1 MNWYA
6 LKRQL
11 NGWAILSFIA
21 LVFIVLPGVVVL
33 VELFA
38 PVNDNWQHIREY
50 LLPTYVRN
58 TLFIMLA
65 TGLLTT
71 IIGTSLAWFVTV
83 YDFPFRRFFK
93 WALILPLA
101 IPPYIGGYTY
111 HGILNYTGVIQTTLR
126 NEFGI
131 TVDQTYFNIMTI
143 QGTVFIFTLF
153 LYPYIYTITRAF
165 LHNQSSSMIENAR
178 ILGRGSWDIFFTV
191 VIPISRVAI
200 IGGVSLVLMEVLNDY
215 GVVKYF
221 GIQTFSTAIFSTWFG
236 MKDTSSALKLAGTLM
251 ILVIAILTM
260 ERLVRGRKQFS
271 YATTKVK
278 PLKPRQ
284 LTGWHRY
291 AVFGYVATIFA
302 VAFLIPFVQLVAWTV
317 LTFEQVFTAEF
328 FRLVWNTVSVAFI
341 ATVIILVFALIIANY
356 TRLFPSN
363 MTRVISKVTTLG
375 YSIPGAAIAI
385 AVITLF
391 LQLDEWVLNVA
402 LALDLGQ
409 TFVFRTTLIMLI
421 FAYVIRFLAIGY
433 NSIESGFEK
442 VGKSFTEASRM
453 LGWGTVQTFFRVDIP
468 MIKGAIMSA
477 FILVFI
483 DIMKELPLT
492 LFLQPFNFSTLATQ
506 AFKYVSDEKIH
517 EAALASIVIVLMSG
531 LLIFVFHKVLDKEA
545 D

>member
-6 LKRQL
+6 IKRQL
-11 NGWAILSFIA
+11 NGWSILSFIA
-21 LVFIVLPGVVVL
+21 LSFIVLPGIVVL

-58 TLFIMLA
+58 TLFIMLV
-65 TGLLTT
+65 TGFLTT

-83 YDFPFRRFFK
+83 YDFPLRRFFK

-101 IPPYIGGYTY
+101 IPPYIGAYTY

-143 QGTVFIFTLF
+143 QGTIFIFTLF

-251 ILVIAILTM
+251 IIVIAILM
-260 ERLVRGRKQFS
+260 GERLVRGRKQFS

-278 PLKPRQ
+278 PLKPRP
-284 LTGWHRY
+284 LNGWHRY
-291 AVFGYVATIFA
+291 AVFGYVATIFGI
-302 VAFLIPFVQLVAWTV
+302 AFAIPFIQLVAWTF

-341 ATVIILVFALIIANY
+341 ATIIILVFALIIANY

-391 LQLDEWVLNVA
+391 LLLDEWVLKAA

>member
-391 LQLDEWVLNVA
+391 LLLDEWVLNVA

>member
-21 LVFIVLPGVVVL
+21 LLFIVLPGVVVL

-38 PVNDNWQHIREY
+38 PVNENWQHIREY

-83 YDFPFRRFFK
+83 YDFPFRKFFK

-126 NEFGI
+126 NEFGV

-391 LQLDEWVLNVA
+391 LLLDEWVLNVA

>member
-21 LVFIVLPGVVVL
+21 LVFIILPGVVVL

-83 YDFPFRRFFK
+83 YDFPFRKFFK

-131 TVDQTYFNIMTI
+131 AVDQAYFNIMTI

-302 VAFLIPFVQLVAWTV
+302 VAFLIPFVQLVAWTL

-391 LQLDEWVLNVA
+391 LLLDEWVLNVA

>member
-21 LVFIVLPGVVVL
+21 LLFIVLPGVVVL

-83 YDFPFRRFFK
+83 YDFPFRKFFK

-126 NEFGI
+126 NEFGV

-302 VAFLIPFVQLVAWTV
+302 IAFLIPFVQLVAWTV

-391 LQLDEWVLNVA
+391 LLLDEWVLNVA

-433 NSIESGFEK
+433 NSNRERI
-442 VGKSFTEASRM
+442 
-453 LGWGTVQTFFRVDIP
+453 
-468 MIKGAIMSA
+468 
-477 FILVFI
+477 
-483 DIMKELPLT
+483 
-492 LFLQPFNFSTLATQ
+492 
-506 AFKYVSDEKIH
+506 
-517 EAALASIVIVLMSG
+517 
-531 LLIFVFHKVLDKEA
+531 
-545 D
+545 

>member
-328 FRLVWNTVSVAFI
+328 LSLVWNTVSVAFI

-391 LQLDEWVLNVA
+391 LLLDEWVLNVA

>member
-21 LVFIVLPGVVVL
+21 LLFIVLPGVVVL

-83 YDFPFRRFFK
+83 YNFPFRKFFK

-126 NEFGI
+126 NEFGV

-302 VAFLIPFVQLVAWTV
+302 IAFLIPFVQLVAWTV

-391 LQLDEWVLNVA
+391 LLLDEWVLNVA

>member
-38 PVNDNWQHIREY
+38 PVNENWQHIREY

-71 IIGTSLAWFVTV
+71 VIGTSLAWFVTV

-101 IPPYIGGYTY
+101 IPPYIGAYTY

-260 ERLVRGRKQFS
+260 ERLIRGRKQFS

-291 AVFGYVATIFA
+291 AVFGYVATIFGI
-302 VAFLIPFVQLVAWTV
+302 AFLIPFVQLVAWTV

-391 LQLDEWVLNVA
+391 LLLDEWVLNVA

>member
-302 VAFLIPFVQLVAWTV
+302 VAFLIPFLQLVAWTV

-391 LQLDEWVLNVA
+391 LLLDEWVLNVA

>member
-71 IIGTSLAWFVTV
+71 IIGTSLSWFVTV

-391 LQLDEWVLNVA
+391 LLLDEWVLNVA

>member
-38 PVNDNWQHIREY
+38 PVNENWQHIREY

-391 LQLDEWVLNVA
+391 LLLDEWVLNVA
-402 LALDLGQ
+402 LALELGQ

>member
-38 PVNDNWQHIREY
+38 PVNENWQHIREY

-71 IIGTSLAWFVTV
+71 VIGTSLAWFVTV

-101 IPPYIGGYTY
+101 IPPYIGAYTY

-260 ERLVRGRKQFS
+260 ERLIRGRKQFS

-302 VAFLIPFVQLVAWTV
+302 VAFFIPFVQLVAWTV

-341 ATVIILVFALIIANY
+341 ATMIILVFALIIANY

-391 LQLDEWVLNVA
+391 LLLDEWVLNMA

>member
-1 MNWYA
+1 MNWHA
-6 LKRQL
+6 VKRQL
-11 NGWAILSFIA
+11 NGWAILSFLAI
-21 LVFIVLPGVVVL
+21 LLIVLPGIVVL

-38 PVNDNWQHIREY
+38 PVNENWQHIQEY
-50 LLPTYVRN
+50 LLPRYVRN
-58 TLFIMLA
+58 TLFIMVA

-71 IIGTSLAWFVTV
+71 VIGTSLAWFVTV

-101 IPPYIGGYTY
+101 IPPYIGAYTY

-126 NEFGI
+126 NQFGI
-131 TVDQTYFNIMTI
+131 TVDQSYFNIMSI

-271 YATTKVK
+271 YASTKVK
-278 PLKPRQ
+278 PLKPRPLQ
-284 LTGWHRY
+284 GWHRY
-291 AVFGYVATIFA
+291 AVFAYVSFVFA
-302 VAFLIPFVQLVAWTV
+302 IAFVIPFTQLTAWTF
-317 LTFEQVFTAEF
+317 LTFDTVFTEEF
-328 FRLVWNTVSVAFI
+328 WQLVWNTVRVAFI
-341 ATVIILVFALIIANY
+341 ATVIILLFALIIANY

-391 LQLDEWVLNVA
+391 LWLDGKVLDMA
-402 LALDLGQ
+402 KALDLSQ

-453 LGWGTVQTFFRVDIP
+453 LGWNTVQTFFRVDIP

-531 LLIFVFHKVLDKEA
+531 LLIFVSHKVLDKEA

>member
-38 PVNDNWQHIREY
+38 PVNENWQHIREY

-291 AVFGYVATIFA
+291 AVFSYVATIFA

-391 LQLDEWVLNVA
+391 LLLDEWVLNVA

>member
-6 LKRQL
+6 MKRQL

-21 LVFIVLPGVVVL
+21 LLFIVLPGVIVL

-50 LLPTYVRN
+50 LLPRYVSN
-58 TLFIMLA
+58 TLIIMFA
-65 TGLLTT
+65 TGILTT
-71 IIGTSLAWFVTV
+71 IIGTSLAWFITV

-101 IPPYIGGYTY
+101 IPPYIGAYTY

-126 NEFGI
+126 NDFGI
-131 TVDQTYFNIMTI
+131 SVNQSYFNIMTI
-143 QGTVFIFTLF
+143 QGTIFIFTLF

-236 MKDTSSALKLAGTLM
+236 MRDTSSALKLAGTLM

-278 PLKPRQ
+278 PLKPRP
-284 LTGWHRY
+284 LSGWHRY
-291 AVFGYVATIFA
+291 AVLGYVSTVFGIAFA
-302 VAFLIPFVQLVAWTV
+302 IPFIQLVAWTV
-317 LTFEQVFTAEF
+317 LTFEQVFTATF

-363 MTRVISKVTTLG
+363 MTRIISKVTTLG

-391 LQLDEWVLNVA
+391 LILDEWVLNIA
-402 LALDLGQ
+402 LALNLGQ

-477 FILVFI
+477 FILVFV

-517 EAALASIVIVLMSG
+517 EAALASIVIVIMSG

>member
-1 MNWYA
+1 MNWHVV
-6 LKRQL
+6 KRQL
-11 NGWAILSFIA
+11 NGWAVLSFLAI
-21 LVFIVLPGVVVL
+21 LFIVLPGVVVL

-38 PVNDNWQHIREY
+38 PVNENWQHIQDY
-50 LLPTYVRN
+50 LLPRYVRN
-58 TLFIMLA
+58 TLFIMIA
-65 TGLLTT
+65 TGALTT

-83 YDFPFRRFFK
+83 YDFPLRRFFK

-101 IPPYIGGYTY
+101 IPPYIGAYTY

-131 TVDQTYFNIMTI
+131 TADQAYFNIMSI

-191 VIPISRVAI
+191 VIPISRVAV

-271 YATTKVK
+271 YASTKVK
-278 PLKPRQ
+278 PLKPRP
-284 LTGWHRY
+284 LHGWQRY
-291 AVFGYVATIFA
+291 VVFAYVAFVFA
-302 VAFLIPFVQLVAWTV
+302 VAFIIPFTQLAAWTF
-317 LTFEQVFTAEF
+317 LTFDTVFTATF
-328 FRLVWNTVSVAFI
+328 WQLVWNTVRVALI
-341 ATVIILVFALIIANY
+341 ATIIILLFALIIANY

-391 LQLDEWVLNVA
+391 LWLDAKVLDVA

-453 LGWGTVQTFFRVDIP
+453 LGWNTVQTFFRVDIP

>member
-363 MTRVISKVTTLG
+363 MTRFISKVTTLG

-391 LQLDEWVLNVA
+391 LLLDEWVLNVA

>member
-317 LTFEQVFTAEF
+317 LTFEQVFTGEF

-391 LQLDEWVLNVA
+391 LLLDEWVLNVA

>member
-1 MNWYA
+1 MNWHV

-11 NGWAILSFIA
+11 NGWAIVSFMA
-21 LVFIVLPGVVVL
+21 LVLIVLPGLVVL

-38 PVNDNWQHIREY
+38 PINDNWQHIQEY
-50 LLPTYVRN
+50 LLPTYIRN
-58 TLFIMLA
+58 TLVILLA
-65 TGLLTT
+65 TGVLTT

-93 WALILPLA
+93 WGLILPLA
-101 IPPYIGGYTY
+101 IPPYIGAYTY
-111 HGILNYTGVIQTTLR
+111 HGILNYTGVLQTTLR

-131 TVDQTYFNIMTI
+131 RVDQTYFNIMTI
-143 QGTVFIFTLF
+143 PGTVFIFTLF

-236 MKDTSSALKLAGTLM
+236 MRDTSSALKLAGALM

-278 PLKPRQ
+278 PLKPRP
-284 LTGWHRY
+284 LAGWHRY
-291 AVFGYVATIFA
+291 AVLAYVATVFGI
-302 VAFLIPFVQLVAWTV
+302 AFLIPFVQLLAWTV
-317 LTFEQVFTAEF
+317 LTFEQVFTRTF
-328 FRLVWNTVSVAFI
+328 FTLVFNTVSVAFI

-363 MTRVISKVTTLG
+363 WTRVISKVTTLG

-391 LQLDEWVLNVA
+391 LLLDEWVLNVA

-442 VGKSFTEASRM
+442 VGNSFTEASRM

-468 MIKGAIMSA
+468 MIKGAMMSA

-517 EAALASIVIVLMSG
+517 EAALASILIVLMSG
-531 LLIFVFHKVLDKEA
+531 LLIFVSHKVLDKEA

>member
-38 PVNDNWQHIREY
+38 PVNENWQHIREY

-71 IIGTSLAWFVTV
+71 VIGTSLAWFVTV

-101 IPPYIGGYTY
+101 IPPYIGAYTY

-260 ERLVRGRKQFS
+260 ERLIRGRKQFS

-302 VAFLIPFVQLVAWTV
+302 VAFFIPFVQLVAWTV

-341 ATVIILVFALIIANY
+341 ATMIILVFALIIANY

-391 LQLDEWVLNVA
+391 LLLDEWVLNVA

>member
-391 LQLDEWVLNVA
+391 LLLDEWVLNVA

-477 FILVFI
+477 FIRVFI

>member
-11 NGWAILSFIA
+11 NGWSILSFIA

-391 LQLDEWVLNVA
+391 LLLDEWVLNVA

>member
-1 MNWYA
+1 MNWHV

-11 NGWAILSFIA
+11 NGWAIVSFMA
-21 LVFIVLPGVVVL
+21 LVLIVLPGLVVL

-38 PVNDNWQHIREY
+38 PINDNWQHIQEY
-50 LLPTYVRN
+50 LLPTYIRN
-58 TLFIMLA
+58 TLVILLA
-65 TGLLTT
+65 TGVLTT

-101 IPPYIGGYTY
+101 IPPYIGAYTY
-111 HGILNYTGVIQTTLR
+111 HGILNYTGVLQTTLR

-131 TVDQTYFNIMTI
+131 RVDQTYFNIMTI
-143 QGTVFIFTLF
+143 PGTVFIFTLF

-236 MKDTSSALKLAGTLM
+236 MRDTSSALKLAGALM

-278 PLKPRQ
+278 PLKPRP
-284 LTGWHRY
+284 LAGWHRY
-291 AVFGYVATIFA
+291 AVLAYVATVFGI
-302 VAFLIPFVQLVAWTV
+302 AFLIPFVQLLAWTL
-317 LTFEQVFTAEF
+317 LTFEQVFTRTF
-328 FRLVWNTVSVAFI
+328 FTLVFNTVSVAFI

-363 MTRVISKVTTLG
+363 WTRVISKVTTLG

-391 LQLDEWVLNVA
+391 LLLDEWVLNVA

-442 VGKSFTEASRM
+442 VGNSFTEASRM

-468 MIKGAIMSA
+468 MIKGAMMSA

-517 EAALASIVIVLMSG
+517 EAALASILIVLMSG
-531 LLIFVFHKVLDKEA
+531 LLIFVSHKVLDKEA

>member
-21 LVFIVLPGVVVL
+21 LLFIVLPGVVVL

-83 YDFPFRRFFK
+83 YDFPFRKFFK

-126 NEFGI
+126 NEFGV

-302 VAFLIPFVQLVAWTV
+302 IAFLIPFVQLVAWTV

-391 LQLDEWVLNVA
+391 LLLDEWVLNVA

>member
-21 LVFIVLPGVVVL
+21 LLFIVLPGVVVL

-83 YDFPFRRFFK
+83 YDFPFRKFFK

-391 LQLDEWVLNVA
+391 LLLDEWVLNVA

>member
-11 NGWAILSFIA
+11 NGWSILSFIA

-391 LQLDEWVLNVA
+391 LLLDEWVLNVA

-531 LLIFVFHKVLDKEA
+531 LLIFVFHKVLDKE
-545 D
+545 DD

>member
-391 LQLDEWVLNVA
+391 LLLDEWVLNVA
-402 LALDLGQ
+402 LALDFGQ